1 MTPRVTTHIRLDIS
15 PSDQSLRNLSSLLTN
30 RDISRCFSAKC
41 RGVSARTFAEK
52 TLGEIS
58 DLFFAQAVFR
68 GETRKK
74 KSVVLGLI
82 CTYTTQILLSIKILK
97 SFRGSLS
104 VKVRR

>member
-15 PSDQSLRNLSSLLTN
+15 PSDQSLRNLSSLPTN

-58 DLFFAQAVFR
+58 DLFFAQAVSR
-68 GETRKK
+68 GETPKRRALF
-74 KSVVLGLI
+74 LG
-82 CTYTTQILLSIKILK
+82 
-97 SFRGSLS
+97 
-104 VKVRR
+104 